1 MKLKLSFLIVCIAIG
16 GFIFSFAKSLDFF
29 KKNQSLIK
37 EIDYSLRPQ
46 IMQLQLEK
54 SKLNQDLNKVKENLA
69 NLEIKFSQSQNDLA
83 DAQRQL
89 TIQKEKIEA
98 KDQQI
103 SQLTTQIAE
112 LKQTNTDLQ
121 ERFGTVFAEFIKLKK
136 IVSTEEG
143 LKEALVNLK
152 KKQKIVKKIN
162 EGLNR
167 REKRRREFE
176 NRVSRLLNYSVS
188 EGNRGF
194 LIKDGKSTY
203 VPRVKITVTPVEK

>member
-1 MKLKLSFLIVCIAIG
+1 MCIAIG